1 MKTMLKPRWFAMA
14 TACLALAVLFAGCPT
29 SGNSAGSIP
38 AALVGI
44 WVDTTTGIEV
54 LRINANG
61 TGSFAEITGGEL
73 RWSVS
78 GNRLTMTLIPDGGGP
93 TTSNTGNWAIVGG
106 RLRLS
111 NWEGPMAI
119 VLNMMI
125 PEELERLG
133 GGAGGGNGAT
143 IPVTHI
149 EIRQNGNPVSAI
161 VMVPN
166 QTITLTAV
174 VLPPNATHRAVTW
187 VSSDPS
193 VAAIVTT
200 AGTAVLTA
208 NSPGITAVTVIADY
222 HTASVTV
229 AVAYEVTN
237 GTGSHPNRIARRIA
251 RLHHI

>member
-111 NWEGPMAI
+111 NWEGPMAMM
-119 VLNMMI
+119 LNMMI

-133 GGAGGGNGAT
+133 GGAGGGNGAA
-143 IPVTHI
+143 IPVTSVTIFH
-149 EIRQNGNPVSAI
+149 GNPATVI
-161 VMVPN
+161 EMVPN
-166 QTITLTAV
+166 QTITLTAM
-174 VLPPNATHRAVTW
+174 VLPENATNWAATW
-187 VSSDPS
+187 GSSNPS
-193 VAAIVTT
+193 VATAIATI
-200 AGTAVLTA
+200 ANTAVLTA
-208 NSPGITAVTVIADY
+208 NSSGTTTIFATADGVMD
-222 HTASVTV
+222 SVTV
-229 AVAYEVTN
+229 VVAYETIC
-237 GTGSHPNRIARRIA
+237 GG
-251 RLHHI
+251 